1 MKKEIICLPISSSS
15 FRCFRIKSLKNHV
28 LKLKGQECRQSHK
41 TGGGGDP
48 ESWTMRR
55 HPTSA
60 ILWLPFPTKLQR
72 FYFSP
77 TKFKDHSEGQNAT
90 KGEQSKEFLRQPNIR
105 AMQLFAKSTDTIS
118 LEYQLSIT
126 KLWFISSGKVK
137 NVIIDFLRNTCYNL
151 LNINYLSSNSDL
163 YQALSRSISCR
174 CFCKKFE
181 AASKI

>member
-1 MKKEIICLPISSSS
+1 MFWNWKVKSADKA
-15 FRCFRIKSLKNHV
+15 IKLGEGAI
-28 LKLKGQECRQSHK
+28 L
-41 TGGGGDP
+41 DP
-48 ESWTMRR
+48 EQFDNIR
-55 HPTSA
+55 
-60 ILWLPFPTKLQR
+60 LQFPTKLQR
-72 FYFSP
+72 FYFFP
-77 TKFKDHSEGQNAT
+77 KKFKDHSEGQNAT

-163 YQALSRSISCR
+163 HQALWRLISCR
-174 CFCKKFE
+174 YFCKKFKS
-181 AASKI
+181 ASKI